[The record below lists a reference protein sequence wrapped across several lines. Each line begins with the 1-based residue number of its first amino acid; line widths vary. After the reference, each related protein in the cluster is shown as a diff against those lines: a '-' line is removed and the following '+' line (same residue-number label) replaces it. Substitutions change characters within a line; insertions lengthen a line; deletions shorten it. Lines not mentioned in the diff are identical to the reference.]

1 MAIKIGNFVIGRVK
15 ATESDKKGKLPFVQL
30 FGYEKSY
37 GTATPQDFD
46 RAVAEYKSWPY
57 ICALK
62 NGFSIAKCQ
71 LRLYKK
77 VFNAEGQ
84 SELEEITEH
93 PFLDIM
99 QNVNAFHNKF
109 ELWSQTGVHLDL
121 TGNAY
126 WWMPKDSLRTPG
138 AIWHIPSH
146 WMRVVP
152 DKTEF
157 IAGYVMTVP
166 GLGTPVPFP
175 VDEIVH
181 FKFPPIFDLFYGTG
195 PMYAAAYGVDLN
207 KHIKTW
213 GINYF
218 MNNAQPSGVLY
229 TDEGM
234 NNDAFQRLKDSWN
247 RKHKGSEN
255 AGKIAILTNGLKY
268 QQVGSSL
275 KDCKFEE
282 VSREV
287 RDEIL
292 AIFGVPAS
300 KLGLVEDVNRANAD
314 ANDYT
319 YQKETV
325 LPRLMLIEEKL
336 NEKVMPMFDSGLVVK
351 FDNPV
356 PEDKEFR
363 LREREINIRSG
374 FSSIDDERIKDNLEP
389 YDLPETIV
397 PLIPFSLTP
406 AGTPKP
412 EVDENGLPISDETDD
427 KDKPKKDD
435 EDDKEDDE
443 KDTEKSVVHKKKKDK
458 WELFASITA
467 PQERLFGEGMKRF
480 FEAQRG
486 EVMAN
491 LNKYRS
497 YSKNLKDVTGMIIF
511 NLNTE
516 KQRLYGLSK
525 AYIREAVISG
535 VKLGID
541 ETGAAIDFNLFE
553 PNVLRSIEKRIDFFS
568 GKINES
574 TQNLLADAL
583 KTAIEKGESIDTL
596 AQKVGEIYN
605 YSEKFRS
612 TRIAQTE
619 VIGAANDGQLMS
631 YMEAGFPKKKW
642 ITARDEKVRV
652 SHQIEG
658 PPISVTETFVT
669 GDGNRLLYPGDRST
683 GADASDVIGCRCTII
698 PVK

>member
-1 MAIKIGNFVIGRVK
+1 MAIKIGNFLIGRVK
-15 ATESDKKGKLPFVQL
+15 ETLSQTQGKLPFVHL

-37 GTATPQDFD
+37 GAPAPQDFNK
-46 RAVAEYKSWPY
+46 AIQEYRSWPY

-62 NGFSIAKCQ
+62 NGFSIAKCT

-77 VFNAEGQ
+77 VKKTEGQ
-84 SELEEITEH
+84 KNLEEITEH
-93 PFLDIM
+93 PFLDLM
-99 QNVNAFHNKF
+99 QNVNSFHNKF
-109 ELWSQTGVHLDL
+109 ELWSQTGIHLDL

-146 WMRVVP
+146 WMRIVP
-152 DKTEF
+152 SKTEY
-157 IAGYVMTVP
+157 IEGYIMTVP
-166 GLGTPVPFP
+166 GIGAPIPFQA
-175 VDEIVH
+175 DEIVH
-181 FKFPPIFDLFYGTG
+181 FKFPPILDLFYGTG
-195 PMYAAAYGVDLN
+195 PLYAAAYGVDLN

-234 NNDAFQRLKDSWN
+234 NQDAFQRLKDQWN

-255 AGKIAILTNGLKY
+255 AGKLAILTNGLKY

-275 KDCKFEE
+275 KDCKFED

-336 NEKVMPMFDSGLVVK
+336 NEKVMPMFDAGLVVK

-356 PEDKEFR
+356 PEDKEYR

-389 YDLPETIV
+389 YELPETIV

-412 EVDENGLPISDETDD
+412 EVDENGLPVGDGTD
-427 KDKPKKDD
+427 KKKPKDDDD
-435 EDDKEDDE
+435 EDEDEDE
-443 KDTEKSVVHKKKKDK
+443 KDEEKSVVHKKKKHK
-458 WELFASITA
+458 WELFAAITA
-467 PQERLFGEGMKRF
+467 PQERLFREGMKRF
-480 FEAQRG
+480 FEAQRI
-486 EVMAN
+486 EVMTN
-491 LNKYRS
+491 LNKYRA
-497 YSKNLKDVTGMIIF
+497 YTKNLKDVSGFIIF
-511 NLNTE
+511 NMNTE
-516 KQRLYGLSK
+516 TGRLRGLSK
-525 AYIREAVISG
+525 AYIREAVMSG
-535 VKLGID
+535 VKLAID
-541 ETGAAIDFNLFE
+541 ETGTAIDFNLFE
-553 PNVLRSIEKRIDFFS
+553 PNVLRAIEKRIDFFS

-574 TQNLLADAL
+574 TKNLLENAIKD
-583 KTAIEKGESIDTL
+583 TIEKGESIDML
-596 AQKVGEIYN
+596 AKKVGSIFD

-612 TRIAQTE
+612 VRIAQTE

-631 YMEAGFPKKKW
+631 YIEAGFPRKKW
-642 ITARDEKVRV
+642 ITARDEKVRE

-658 PPISVTETFVT
+658 QTVSSTETFTT

-683 GADASDVIGCRCTII
+683 GADAGDVINCRCTIV

>member
-1 MAIKIGNFVIGRVK
+1 MAIRIGNFVIGRVK
-15 ATESDKKGKLPFVQL
+15 QQEPGKLPFVQT

-37 GTATPQDFD
+37 GAATSQDFD

-62 NGFSIAKCQ
+62 NGFSIAKCR
-71 LRLYKK
+71 LGLYKK
-77 VFNAEGQ
+77 ITKGDGQ
-84 SELEEITEH
+84 FDLEEITEH
-93 PFLDIM
+93 PFLDIL

-109 ELWSQTGVHLDL
+109 ELWSQTGINLDL

-126 WWMPKDSLRTPG
+126 WWMPKDNLRTPA
-138 AIWHIPSH
+138 AIWHIPSN

-152 DKTEF
+152 DKTQF
-157 IAGYVMTVP
+157 IAGYVMVVP
-166 GLGTPVPFP
+166 GLGTPIPFQ

-181 FKFPPIFDLFYGTG
+181 FKFPPINDLYYGAG
-195 PMYAAAYGVDLN
+195 PLYAASYGVDLN

-336 NEKVMPMFDSGLVVK
+336 NEKVMPMFDAGLIVK

-389 YDLPETIV
+389 YELPETIV

-412 EVDENGLPISDETDD
+412 EVDENGLPVGE
-427 KDKPKKDD
+427 DKPKDDKKDD
-435 EDDKEDDE
+435 EEDDDDDE
-443 KDTEKSVVHKKKKDK
+443 KDTKKSVMHKKKKDK
-458 WELFASITA
+458 WEMFAAITA
-467 PQERLFGEGMKRF
+467 PQERLFSEGMKRF

-486 EVMAN
+486 EVMSN

-497 YSKNLKDVTGMIIF
+497 YSKNFKDVTGMIIF

-516 KQRLYGLSK
+516 KERLRGISK
-525 AYIREAVISG
+525 AYIKEAVMSG
-535 VKLGID
+535 IKLGID

-553 PNVLRSIEKRIDFFS
+553 PNILRAIEKRIGFFS

-574 TQNLLADAL
+574 TQDLLSEAL
-583 KTAIEKGESIDTL
+583 KNAIEKGESIDTL
-596 AQKVGEIYN
+596 AGKIGNIFD

-612 TRIAQTE
+612 VRIAQTE

-631 YMEAGFPKKKW
+631 YMEAGFPRKKW
-642 ITARDEKVRV
+642 ITARDEKVRE
-652 SHQIEG
+652 SHRIEG
-658 PPISVTETFVT
+658 QTVSATETFTT

-683 GADASDVIGCRCTII
+683 GADAGDIINCRCTII
-698 PVK
+698 AIK